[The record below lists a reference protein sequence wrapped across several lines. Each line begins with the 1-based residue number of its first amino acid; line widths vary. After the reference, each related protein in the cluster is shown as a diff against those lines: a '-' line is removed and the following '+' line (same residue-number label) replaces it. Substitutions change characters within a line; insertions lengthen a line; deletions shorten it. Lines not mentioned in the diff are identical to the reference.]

1 MNKDKIL
8 STNNIFIIFFIT
20 IYIFCNVFSQALFP
34 SQLFIFV
41 LAKVIPLVLVFVA
54 ILLKGQININ
64 FYVKIWTLSLIFFL
78 IIAFI
83 SSLFSEDPFIVYRTL
98 FSIMFLTIP
107 LILFLSFITSIEKFE
122 LMIRIISIIYLSFS
136 FYILYVHYVL
146 SPIEIAIM
154 GTIGTYAKGSVSNFI
169 LLGLSLCFLEKNLFK
184 LLIFTTSIMLIYISL
199 SVKLFLL
206 LALFLFL
213 MFFSLNK
220 KNIIIIFAVIF
231 FLFFLSYYLPIENY
245 LEYIKIFNPKIY
257 FFVVER
263 ILVIAGSTNVSD
275 YAYFDS
281 LGNIDLRL
289 KSFRLFFNNPIFG
302 IGLENERVSEVGT
315 QAHNAFISILVGTG
329 LLGFVCFYF
338 FIFYV
343 FFKSF
348 KYKYDDVLKLVLIY
362 LSYSIVNPTYS
373 NGPATLLYFII
384 ISLFVLK
391 RVENLNRS

>member
-83 SSLFSEDPFIVYRTL
+83 SSIFSEDPFIVYRTL

-146 SPIEIAIM
+146 SPIEITLS
-154 GTIGTYAKGSVSNFI
+154 GTIGSYAKGSVSYFI
-169 LLGLSLCFLEKNLFK
+169 LLGLSLCFLE
-184 LLIFTTSIMLIYISL
+184 
-199 SVKLFLL
+199 
-206 LALFLFL
+206 
-213 MFFSLNK
+213 
-220 KNIIIIFAVIF
+220 
-231 FLFFLSYYLPIENY
+231 
-245 LEYIKIFNPKIY
+245 
-257 FFVVER
+257 
-263 ILVIAGSTNVSD
+263 
-275 YAYFDS
+275 
-281 LGNIDLRL
+281 
-289 KSFRLFFNNPIFG
+289 
-302 IGLENERVSEVGT
+302 
-315 QAHNAFISILVGTG
+315 
-329 LLGFVCFYF
+329 
-338 FIFYV
+338 
-343 FFKSF
+343 
-348 KYKYDDVLKLVLIY
+348 
-362 LSYSIVNPTYS
+362 
-373 NGPATLLYFII
+373 
-384 ISLFVLK
+384 
-391 RVENLNRS
+391 